1 MIQRRKDYGKQEP
14 SRDAHKMYIV
24 CEGEGTEPCYFA
36 FFEGLSSNL
45 QVITIPPTEGK
56 TDPLKLMARAQ
67 QALLGDDREYSV
79 EYENGDTVWFVID
92 TDKWE
97 KEGKI
102 VPLRDFCS
110 KQNASIPRIFDEIKR
125 YDAWNVAQSNP
136 CFEIWLYY
144 HFYEEQPL
152 FDEVEECVSFKDFV
166 DSKISGGFN
175 FDKDPA
181 RLEDAI
187 VNARNNF
194 SFAEN
199 NSLSLF
205 SSEVYRLGEEINT
218 FVKNDVVK
226 LKNKLG

>member
-1 MIQRRKDYGKQEP
+1 
-14 SRDAHKMYIV
+14 
-24 CEGEGTEPCYFA
+24 
-36 FFEGLSSNL
+36 
-45 QVITIPPTEGK
+45 
-56 TDPLKLMARAQ
+56 MARAQ

-102 VPLRDFCS
+102 VPLRDCCS

-181 RLEDAI
+181 RLEEAI

-199 NSLSLF
+199 NTLSLF
-205 SSEVYRLGEEINT
+205 SSEVYRLGEEIIT
-218 FVKNDVVK
+218 FVKNDVAK